1 MQPDR
6 IRHRQSESPREPY
19 AANLLMAAVGVPLAD
34 VIGRIPNHVTD
45 IVQQRGKHE
54 FGGGSCRA
62 RKMRGLQAVLQYRY
76 RLAEVRTCSRPLEDG
91 HDFVR
96 DSHIGFV
103 CFFMDAAPPACDSTR
118 K

>member
-1 MQPDR
+1 
-6 IRHRQSESPREPY
+6 
-19 AANLLMAAVGVPLAD
+19 
-34 VIGRIPNHVTD
+34 
-45 IVQQRGKHE
+45 
-54 FGGGSCRA
+54 
-62 RKMRGLQAVLQYRY
+62 VLQYRY